1 MPMTMEELAHTQ
13 AFPVG
18 NRTNGMT
25 YGQWLVGQVLPK
37 TVETMGKDADP
48 KTIAARTLIIV
59 NEMLTRMTS
68 E

>member
-1 MPMTMEELAHTQ
+1 MPMTFEKLAHGQ

-18 NRTNGMT
+18 TRTDGMT
-25 YGQWLVGQVLPK
+25 YGQWLVGQVLPQ
-37 TVETMGKDADP
+37 TVETMGKDGDP
-48 KTIAARTLIIV
+48 KEIAARTMTVV